1 MKSFLVWCIFIFT
14 LIINTA
20 RSNKQIWG
28 VGEEDC
34 VKELNL
40 NKETIITFDKQKDDS
55 ETSEDFNNFLA
66 CSWKKKGIEKKD
78 GDINW
83 DKIYEI
89 LFDEF
94 QTEFKEQSRITTL
107 LGGELVEDAVRK
119 CHVKFDQKKSS
130 TEKYNTAELRKCVGL
145 KLEET
150 LNDFDSVKLYSHK
163 LFYKIFTY

>member
-1 MKSFLVWCIFIFT
+1 MS
-14 LIINTA
+14 LILQNTV

-55 ETSEDFNNFLA
+55 ETNEHFNKFLV

-78 GDINW
+78 GEVNW

-94 QTEFKEQSRITTL
+94 QTDFKEQSRITTL
-107 LGGELVEDAVRK
+107 VAGELVEDAVRK
-119 CHVKFDQKKSS
+119 CHVRFDQKKL
-130 TEKYNTAELRKCVGL
+130 ENYNTAGLRKCVKV

-150 LNDFDSVKLYSHK
+150 LNDFDSVKRYSHK
-163 LFYKIFTY
+163 LFNKIFTY